1 MKKLTAILLSAA
13 MLTGSFTGCKGKSSD
28 EPDYSGKYEASK
40 AVMNDMTYEGEFNGV
55 PIAAA
60 FQLEL
65 NSDGTA
71 VQKTIA
77 LEKSSAAHWEIVDDQ
92 LKLTED
98 GFDDPIVFRISGNDL
113 ITNIDD
119 EDMKLEITL
128 TKVSEFTVVTTETVK
143 K

>member
-13 MLTGSFTGCKGKSSD
+13 MLTVSFTGCKGKGSD

-65 NSDGTA
+65 KSDGTA

-77 LEKSSAAHWEIVDDQ
+77 MDKSSPAHWEVNDDQ

-98 GFDDPIVFRISGNDL
+98 GFNDPIVFRISGSDL
-113 ITNIDD
+113 IGNIDE

-128 TKVSEFTVVTTETVK
+128 TKVTEFTTVTNEMVK